1 MHGRFYDDFERNG
14 ELYTN
19 MSYVTIK
26 NLSFAYPDEAEKLI
40 LKDIDMNVEKGEFV
54 CLLGQ
59 SGCGKSTFLRLL
71 AGLEHPTNGEI
82 FFGDEAINGASLERG
97 MVFQDYGLFPWMTAG
112 ENIMLAL
119 QQKFPKRNK
128 KELREIAV
136 NMLQKVG
143 LDETVYRKLPKE
155 LSGGMKQRCAIAR
168 AFSIDPPVLLMDEPF
183 GALDAVTRARLQ
195 VMVLELWARE
205 DPKKTVFFV
214 THDVDEALLLANRIF
229 VFGQSPSNIIFECSV
244 DKENFDITR
253 EDQFENAEIIE
264 LRHTLTRH
272 INKDV
277 ARRISD

>member
-128 KELREIAV
+128 KELKEIAV

-264 LRHTLTRH
+264 LRHMLIRH